1 MSDMSGPE
9 RTLILEPIDNL
20 APKKNSGMVDV
31 SLFTGGNK
39 LFAKRDDQAGL
50 WYFQYERGVLPEPLK
65 QRFTSFKIL
74 HKYAE
79 EYFNKRNIRIAEV
92 KR

>member
-9 RTLILEPIDNL
+9 RQLILEPIPGLD
-20 APKKNSGMVDV
+20 AKRNSGMVDV

-39 LFAKRDDQAGL
+39 LWAKRDDQAGL
-50 WYFQYERGVLPEPLK
+50 WYFQYEKGVLPEPLK
-65 QRFTSFKIL
+65 QRFTSFKVL
-74 HKYAE
+74 NKFAE
-79 EYFNKRNIRIAEV
+79 EYFKKRNIRIAEI